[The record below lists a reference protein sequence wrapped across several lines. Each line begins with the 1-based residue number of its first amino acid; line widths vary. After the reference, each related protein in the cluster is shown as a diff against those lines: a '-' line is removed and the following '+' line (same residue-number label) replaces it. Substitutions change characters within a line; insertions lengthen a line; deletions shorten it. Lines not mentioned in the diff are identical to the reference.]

1 MFQKKSFW
9 LILLAVI
16 IAGGGYYYFTTT
28 QAATAA
34 ADATPTVQTAV
45 ARRGDLIIFASGA
58 GQIVPASEIGIGFD
72 ESGELLELLVKVGDS
87 VDAGQMLARLQTKN
101 TPASIASDIASAELS
116 VLQAQ
121 QTLDAVYTTWPDDA
135 AKAYQAVQDA
145 EQALADLLNPE
156 LAQTQALQTY
166 LEAQTTVDDV
176 EQTLNNLQMTG
187 SQADIDAAYAQLILA
202 QNALTRA
209 EDNYAPYANKP
220 DDNLTKANL
229 QAKLSAAQ
237 ASYDATVRTYNALT
251 STATEDDILAAEA
264 DLAAAQAQ
272 LVAAEQAWEA
282 IKDGIA
288 PDEIAIA
295 EAQLAAAQ
303 GAWALVKEAPAPD
316 EIAIAEAQLANAEAK
331 LVLAQET
338 QAIIELTAPIDGT
351 ILNIS
356 ASAGESIGTNAIITL
371 ADLEQPILEVFL
383 DETDLDKIALGFEA
397 EIIFDAL
404 PDDVFTGKVIEVN
417 PSLVT
422 VSGVQAVN
430 ALVLINPDSFAKPQ
444 TLPVGLN
451 ASVDIIGGKAENAIL
466 IPVEALR
473 ELGPDEYAVFVMEG
487 DEPKLR
493 IVEVGLIDFTSVEVV
508 SGLDAGDVIT
518 TGIVETE

>member
-1 MFQKKSFW
+1 
-9 LILLAVI
+9 
-16 IAGGGYYYFTTT
+16 
-28 QAATAA
+28 
-34 ADATPTVQTAV
+34 
-45 ARRGDLIIFASGA
+45 
-58 GQIVPASEIGIGFD
+58 
-72 ESGELLELLVKVGDS
+72 
-87 VDAGQMLARLQTKN
+87 
-101 TPASIASDIASAELS
+101 
-116 VLQAQ
+116 
-121 QTLDAVYTTWPDDA
+121 
-135 AKAYQAVQDA
+135 
-145 EQALADLLNPE
+145 

-176 EQTLNNLQMTG
+176 EQTLNNLQTTG

-251 STATEDDILAAEA
+251 STATEDDILAAET

-272 LVAAEQAWEA
+272 LVAAERVWEA

-351 ILNIS
+351 ILDIS

-397 EIIFDAL
+397 EII
-404 PDDVFTGKVIEVN
+404 
-417 PSLVT
+417 
-422 VSGVQAVN
+422 
-430 ALVLINPDSFAKPQ
+430 
-444 TLPVGLN
+444 
-451 ASVDIIGGKAENAIL
+451 
-466 IPVEALR
+466 
-473 ELGPDEYAVFVMEG
+473 
-487 DEPKLR
+487 
-493 IVEVGLIDFTSVEVV
+493 
-508 SGLDAGDVIT
+508 
-518 TGIVETE
+518 